1 METGRIFDPGPP
13 RKGDKNRGRG
23 GINGIDSGG
32 RGAPKQ
38 GETKGI
44 TGGVVWMAVDER
56 GSHKF
61 TAARSSRLATESSIA
76 AAYNFDERVCKLPT
90 FPNHV
95 ISFPPLPQH
104 DLWNGKF
111 SVRFHG
117 KSFPGH
123 RKKLDRYPEKYPR
136 YIMASIHPSESF
148 LNLNPWAR
156 IIVASAR
163 RFGRTL
169 CPNEISSITEY
180 RSRLPR
186 ISCPLLKGMNLIVPR
201 FAKPVRNRRRLES
214 LWISCLNRVP
224 GIHGGG
230 GGGLFPGRGTI
241 YSVGCW
247 NRWIEIVRSAIGRRA
262 PTWKNILRS
271 SCSGRGKR
279 AGIKGEI
286 FGEKELEGQAVTIER
301 KERQTRVVLRNLA
314 SGGTLFVSGHKAATS
329 IPWNARLCM
338 RRLLPRMRRYGTGN
352 VCSRLIEFP
361 APAKVWRS
369 VWQGYIPVR
378 IVRSCVNIL
387 SIRLNF
393 EPHEFPTFELIFK
406 LISIQIWYSLIF
418 HYNIPF

>member
-13 RKGDKNRGRG
+13 RKGDKDRGRG

-95 ISFPPLPQH
+95 ISFPAPPPLPQH

-214 LWISCLNRVP
+214 LWI
-224 GIHGGG
+224 
-230 GGGLFPGRGTI
+230 
-241 YSVGCW
+241 
-247 NRWIEIVRSAIGRRA
+247 
-262 PTWKNILRS
+262 
-271 SCSGRGKR
+271 
-279 AGIKGEI
+279 
-286 FGEKELEGQAVTIER
+286 
-301 KERQTRVVLRNLA
+301 
-314 SGGTLFVSGHKAATS
+314 VS
-329 IPWNARLCM
+329 
-338 RRLLPRMRRYGTGN
+338 
-352 VCSRLIEFP
+352 
-361 APAKVWRS
+361 
-369 VWQGYIPVR
+369 
-378 IVRSCVNIL
+378 
-387 SIRLNF
+387 
-393 EPHEFPTFELIFK
+393 
-406 LISIQIWYSLIF
+406 
-418 HYNIPF
+418 